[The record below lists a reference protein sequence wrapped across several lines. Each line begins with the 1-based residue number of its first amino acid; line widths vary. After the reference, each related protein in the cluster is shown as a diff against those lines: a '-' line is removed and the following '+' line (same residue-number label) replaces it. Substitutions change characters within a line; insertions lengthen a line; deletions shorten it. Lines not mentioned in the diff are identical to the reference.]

1 MLLLIGSFL
10 LLLVIG
16 APVAVAMAVA
26 SLLYLGIYDVAP
38 DIIAAQRM
46 IAGVESFPLIAVPF
60 FILAGN
66 LMNIAGV
73 TGRIYHFALSLVGW
87 MKGGLAQVN
96 IIGSVI
102 FSGMSG
108 TALADAAG
116 IGTIEIKAMK
126 DHGYPVEAAVGVTA
140 ASATLGPIFPPSLP
154 FVIYGMMANAS
165 IGALFMAGIIPG
177 IVMTSL
183 MMLTVWIF
191 ARRYGWGS
199 DTPFDF
205 RELAGAFLEVII
217 VLCFPLSVWLLI
229 QAGLS
234 VNIAVFL
241 ALGVLIALD
250 WYFDWHA
257 VMALMAP
264 VLLIG
269 GMTMGWFTPTEAA
282 VAAVLWSLFL
292 GLVRYRTM
300 TFRTLAKASFDTI
313 ETTAAVLFIVTAASI
328 FAWLLTVSQ
337 AAQLF
342 SDFMFGLTDNWW
354 TFLIVVNI
362 LLLVVGAFLDTIA
375 AISILVPI
383 LMPVAARYGIDP
395 VHLGII
401 LTLNLMIGLLTPPV
415 GMVLFVLSRI
425 AKMSVER
432 TALAILPW
440 MIPLFVALLLIT
452 FIPAIT
458 LWLPTQLGLIR
469 STSPPCAA
477 ASPAFTP
484 PMTCGSRKTR
494 FPPPV
499 PARSCCAWPRAGSAG
514 RTCITTTM
522 AASAPSGCASRSSR
536 GTRPRAGSRRWVR
549 AWTAPPPARWS
560 RSAPRS
566 PAGTAT
572 TAARA
577 SRSIACPCASWAAPC
592 ACRMNRGCSA
602 TCWWSPPRRS
612 TPFPTRPHRP
622 RPPAPSRWPSAFMP
636 WRRRATWRASAS

>member
-10 LLLVIG
+10 LLMVVG
-16 APVAVAMAVA
+16 VPVAVSMAVA
-26 SLLYLGIYDVAP
+26 SLAYLLTYNVAP

-96 IIGSVI
+96 IIGSVV

-165 IGALFMAGIIPG
+165 IGALFMAGIVPG
-177 IVMTSL
+177 VVMTLL
-183 MMLTVWIF
+183 MMATVYVF
-191 ARRYGWGS
+191 ARAKGWGS
-199 DTPFDF
+199 DTPFDLK
-205 RELAGAFLEVII
+205 ELLAATLEVVI
-217 VLCFPLSVWLLI
+217 VLSFPVAVYVLTLL
-229 QAGLS
+229 GLS
-234 VNIAVFL
+234 VNIAVL
-241 ALGVLIALD
+241 IGLVALIGLD

-300 TFRTLAKASFDTI
+300 TLRSLAKASFDTI
-313 ETTAAVLFIVTAASI
+313 ETTASVLFIVTAASI

-342 SDFMFGLTDNWW
+342 SDAMFALTDNWW
-354 TFLIVVNI
+354 TFLIIVNVI
-362 LLLVVGAFLDTIA
+362 LLIVGAFLDTIA

-383 LMPVAARYGIDP
+383 LLPVAARYGIDP
-395 VHLGII
+395 VHLGLIV
-401 LTLNLMIGLLTPPV
+401 TLNLMIGLLTPPV
-415 GMVLFVLSRI
+415 GMVLFVLARISR
-425 AKMSVER
+425 MSVER

-440 MIPLFVALLLIT
+440 MIPLFIALLLIT
-452 FIPAIT
+452 FIPSIS
-458 LWLPTQLGLIR
+458 LWLPTKLGLIR
-469 STSPPCAA
+469 
-477 ASPAFTP
+477 
-484 PMTCGSRKTR
+484 
-494 FPPPV
+494 
-499 PARSCCAWPRAGSAG
+499 
-514 RTCITTTM
+514 
-522 AASAPSGCASRSSR
+522 
-536 GTRPRAGSRRWVR
+536 
-549 AWTAPPPARWS
+549 
-560 RSAPRS
+560 
-566 PAGTAT
+566 
-572 TAARA
+572 
-577 SRSIACPCASWAAPC
+577 
-592 ACRMNRGCSA
+592 
-602 TCWWSPPRRS
+602 
-612 TPFPTRPHRP
+612 
-622 RPPAPSRWPSAFMP
+622 
-636 WRRRATWRASAS
+636 

>member
-10 LLLVIG
+10 LLMVVG
-16 APVAVAMAVA
+16 VPVAVSMAVA
-26 SLLYLGIYDVAP
+26 SLAYLLTYNVAP

-96 IIGSVI
+96 IIGSVV

-165 IGALFMAGIIPG
+165 IGALFMAGIVPG
-177 IVMTSL
+177 VVMTLL
-183 MMLTVWIF
+183 MMATVYVF
-191 ARRYGWGS
+191 ARAKGWGS
-199 DTPFDF
+199 DTPFDLK
-205 RELAGAFLEVII
+205 ELLAATLEVVI
-217 VLCFPLSVWLLI
+217 VLSFPVAVYVLTLL
-229 QAGLS
+229 GLS
-234 VNIAVFL
+234 VNIAVL
-241 ALGVLIALD
+241 IGLVALIGLD

-300 TFRTLAKASFDTI
+300 TLRSLAKASFDTI
-313 ETTAAVLFIVTAASI
+313 ETTASVLFIVTAASI

-342 SDFMFGLTDNWW
+342 SDAMFALTDNWW
-354 TFLIVVNI
+354 TFLIIVNVI
-362 LLLVVGAFLDTIA
+362 LLIVGAFLDTIA

-383 LMPVAARYGIDP
+383 LLPVAARYGIDP
-395 VHLGII
+395 VHLGLIV
-401 LTLNLMIGLLTPPV
+401 TLNLMIGLLTPPV

-425 AKMSVER
+425 SRMSVER

-440 MIPLFVALLLIT
+440 MIPLVIALLLIT
-452 FIPAIT
+452 FIPAIS
-458 LWLPTQLGLIR
+458 LWLPTKLGLIR
-469 STSPPCAA
+469 
-477 ASPAFTP
+477 
-484 PMTCGSRKTR
+484 
-494 FPPPV
+494 
-499 PARSCCAWPRAGSAG
+499 
-514 RTCITTTM
+514 
-522 AASAPSGCASRSSR
+522 
-536 GTRPRAGSRRWVR
+536 
-549 AWTAPPPARWS
+549 
-560 RSAPRS
+560 
-566 PAGTAT
+566 
-572 TAARA
+572 
-577 SRSIACPCASWAAPC
+577 
-592 ACRMNRGCSA
+592 
-602 TCWWSPPRRS
+602 
-612 TPFPTRPHRP
+612 
-622 RPPAPSRWPSAFMP
+622 
-636 WRRRATWRASAS
+636 

>member
-1 MLLLIGSFL
+1 MLLLIGAFL
-10 LLLVIG
+10 LLMIIG
-16 APVAVAMAVA
+16 TPVAVAMAVA
-26 SLLYLGIYDVAP
+26 SLSYLLVYGVAP

-96 IIGSVI
+96 IIGSVV

-165 IGALFMAGIIPG
+165 IGALFMAGILPG
-177 IVMTSL
+177 IVMTAL
-183 MMLTVWIF
+183 LMLTVFIF
-191 ARRYGWGS
+191 ARRKGWGS
-199 DTPFDF
+199 DTPF
-205 RELAGAFLEVII
+205 ELRRLMGASLEIVM
-217 VLCFPLSVWLLI
+217 VLCFPAAVYLLI
-229 QAGLS
+229 LAGLS
-234 VNIAVFL
+234 VNVAVL
-241 ALGVLIALD
+241 IGLVMLIALD
-250 WYFDWHA
+250 WYFDFHA
-257 VMALMAP
+257 VMALMTP

-282 VAAVLWSLFL
+282 VAAVIWSLFL

-300 TFRTLAKASFDTI
+300 TFRALAKASFDTI
-313 ETTAAVLFIVTAASI
+313 ETTASVLFIVTAASI

-342 SDFMFGLTDNWW
+342 SDFMFSLTDNWW
-354 TFLIVVNI
+354 TFLILVNI
-362 LLLVVGAFLDTIA
+362 LLLIIGAFLDTIA

-395 VHLGII
+395 VHLGLII
-401 LTLNLMIGLLTPPV
+401 TLNLMIGLLTPPV

-425 AKMSVER
+425 SKLSVER
-432 TALAILPW
+432 TTLAILPW

-452 FIPAIT
+452 FIPALT

-469 STSPPCAA
+469 
-477 ASPAFTP
+477 
-484 PMTCGSRKTR
+484 
-494 FPPPV
+494 
-499 PARSCCAWPRAGSAG
+499 
-514 RTCITTTM
+514 
-522 AASAPSGCASRSSR
+522 
-536 GTRPRAGSRRWVR
+536 
-549 AWTAPPPARWS
+549 
-560 RSAPRS
+560 
-566 PAGTAT
+566 
-572 TAARA
+572 
-577 SRSIACPCASWAAPC
+577 
-592 ACRMNRGCSA
+592 
-602 TCWWSPPRRS
+602 
-612 TPFPTRPHRP
+612 
-622 RPPAPSRWPSAFMP
+622 
-636 WRRRATWRASAS
+636 